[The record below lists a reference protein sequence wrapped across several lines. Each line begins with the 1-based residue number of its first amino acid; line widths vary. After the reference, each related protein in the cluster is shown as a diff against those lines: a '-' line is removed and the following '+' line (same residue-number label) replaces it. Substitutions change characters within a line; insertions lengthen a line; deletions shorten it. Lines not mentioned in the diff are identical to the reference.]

1 LRQFENDKNMASVEN
16 EARRCVILAIKSGNV
31 INFEELLELKTIKA
45 LEAVSK
51 LPFLSNIFR
60 NIRMSSNS

>member
-1 LRQFENDKNMASVEN
+1 MVSVEN

-31 INFEELLELKTIKA
+31 INFEELLELKSIKA

-51 LPFLSNIFR
+51 LIIHSNIFR
-60 NIRMSSNS
+60 NIKMSLNS